1 MKRRGEDKCRKSAT
15 SWRNTMLDVATFT
28 PGEINTFAAT
38 FYKDVADIYDCITR
52 IRNIERNP
60 TGFSLHDAPI
70 LGLLVRVWK
79 LLKEIIKYYEA
90 DNAEII
96 SVLERP
102 LIEASVT
109 ATYLLTATTRS
120 SRTTGSV
127 RTRIACASCGTSGRL
142 RFLREQGWAAPSHVG
157 SREDGPGRPQRAT
170 ISRRRK
176 RITGGFRASRSTGF
190 SRRSWAG
197 SSTPAPTE

>member
-1 MKRRGEDKCRKSAT
+1 MQEIRDIMAKYDESY
-15 SWRNTMLDVATFT
+15 VATLRT

-38 FYKDVADIYDCITR
+38 FYQDVADIYDCITR

-109 ATYLLTATTRS
+109 ATYLLNSDNA
-120 SRTTGSV
+120 V
-127 RTRIACASCGTSGRL
+127 I
-142 RFLREQGWAAPSHVG
+142 
-157 SREDGPGRPQRAT
+157 ED
-170 ISRRRK
+170 
-176 RITGGFRASRSTGF
+176 
-190 SRRSWAG
+190 
-197 SSTPAPTE
+197 